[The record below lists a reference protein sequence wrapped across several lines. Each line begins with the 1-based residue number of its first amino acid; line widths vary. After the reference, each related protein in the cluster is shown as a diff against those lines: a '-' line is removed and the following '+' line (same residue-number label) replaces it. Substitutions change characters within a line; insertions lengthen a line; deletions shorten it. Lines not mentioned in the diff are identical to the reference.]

1 MPGGEDVR
9 KVSRQDI
16 QLVSAPRDPSR
27 PPLPSCFLLAFRGFF
42 AIRIFGYLI
51 GLMRSKWTRL
61 GLQMVVLLQQLH
73 ALVWALLA
81 WSCASAGPVPAGHDS

>member
-27 PPLPSCFLLAFRGFF
+27 PPLPSCFLVLAFRGFF
-42 AIRIFGYLI
+42 AICIFGYLI
-51 GLMRSKWTRL
+51 GLMRSKWARL

-73 ALVWALLA
+73 ALVWALIA
-81 WSCASAGPVPAGHDS
+81 Y